1 MLIGCLVARTD
12 SGTVFWPDT
21 LLCVLVSWRLVAQ
34 WHVLLCLRASWLP
47 LPPCR
52 PGGLYCWPYCQTRW
66 LGGFASSR
74 LDVQGQGVL
83 AAIAASGIAP
93 PGRAEKLTRPPRG
106 HWVPY

>member
-47 LPPCR
+47 LPPCLLVASAAGR
-52 PGGLYCWPYCQTRW
+52 IVR
-66 LGGFASSR
+66 LGGWEALPLVAWTCR
-74 LDVQGQGVL
+74 
-83 AAIAASGIAP
+83 
-93 PGRAEKLTRPPRG
+93 GRAS
-106 HWVPY
+106 WQQ

>member
-21 LLCVLVSWRLVAQ
+21 LLCVLASCRTVA
-34 WHVLLCLRASWLP
+34 RAAV
-47 LPPCR
+47 PPCLLAAFATMP
-52 PGGLYCWPYCQTRW
+52 PGGLCCWPYRQTRW